1 MQIIKEPTRLKD
13 IWQGR
18 ETPFVELLKIVV
30 DVDKKIIAADAEMH
44 ADLEEMLL
52 QKGSLQTNIWG
63 ANLYPLR
70 ESDDFVEF
78 TALINIRPSQGNK
91 SMEVLDEALK
101 QRMKAIIKKLIL
113 R

>member
-1 MQIIKEPTRLKD
+1 MKIITRPTKLKD
-13 IWQGR
+13 IWDSR

-30 DVDKKIIAADAEMH
+30 DVDKGIVAVDAEMH
-44 ADLEEMLL
+44 ADIEEMLL
-52 QKGSLQTNIWG
+52 EKGSLQTNIWG
-63 ANLYPLR
+63 ANIYPLR

-91 SMEVLDEALK
+91 SMEVLDISIK
-101 QRMKAIIKKLIL
+101 QRMDQIIKKLMI

>member
-1 MQIIKEPTRLKD
+1 VQIIKEPTRLED

-18 ETPFVELLKIVV
+18 KTPFVELLKIVV
-30 DVDKKIIAADAEMH
+30 DVDKEIIAVDAEMH
-44 ADLEEMLL
+44 ADLEELL
-52 QKGSLQTNIWG
+52 IKKGSLQSHIWG

-101 QRMKAIIKKLIL
+101 QRMKTVIKKLIL